1 MKITVIGA
9 GSWGTALAIHFS
21 LHGHPVSIWA
31 RNREQ
36 MAAMQNERE
45 NQRYLPGFPF
55 PDNLTAHTELT
66 DALEGSELVL
76 MVTSVAGLRDS
87 VELIKQAGYGH
98 LPILTACKG
107 FELDT
112 GLLTFQVVREIL
124 PDNDKIGV
132 LSGPSFAQELAKQL
146 PCAVVLASENEKW
159 INGLVQELNTPVMRL
174 YANTDI
180 IGTAVGGAVK
190 NVMAIATG
198 LSDGLEYGMNARAAL
213 VTRGLAEMTRLA
225 VALGA
230 QQKTMMG
237 LAGMGDLILTCTGAL
252 SRNRKVGL
260 GLASGKPLHQ
270 VLTEIG
276 HVAEG
281 VPTIDEVFNTACRHQ
296 IDMPITQ
303 TLYELV
309 RNELSAKDV
318 AERLMMR
325 EAKSE

>member
-1 MKITVIGA
+1 MGNGPCHPLLPPWPSGFHLGA
-9 GSWGTALAIHFS
+9 QPRTNGRHA
-21 LHGHPVSIWA
+21 
-31 RNREQ
+31 
-36 MAAMQNERE
+36 NERE
-45 NQRYLPGFPF
+45 NQRYLPGFPL

-66 DALEGSELVL
+66 EALDGSELVL

-180 IGTAVGGAVK
+180 IGAAVGGAVK
-190 NVMAIATG
+190 TSWPSPPAFQT
-198 LSDGLEYGMNARAAL
+198 
-213 VTRGLAEMTRLA
+213 
-225 VALGA
+225 
-230 QQKTMMG
+230 
-237 LAGMGDLILTCTGAL
+237 
-252 SRNRKVGL
+252 
-260 GLASGKPLHQ
+260 AS
-270 VLTEIG
+270 
-276 HVAEG
+276 
-281 VPTIDEVFNTACRHQ
+281 NTA
-296 IDMPITQ
+296 
-303 TLYELV
+303 
-309 RNELSAKDV
+309 
-318 AERLMMR
+318 
-325 EAKSE
+325 

>member
-36 MAAMQNERE
+36 MASMQNERE
-45 NQRYLPGFPF
+45 NQRYLPGFPL

-66 DALEGSELVL
+66 EALEGSELVL

-132 LSGPSFAQELAKQL
+132 LSGPASPKNSPNNCPAPSFWLQKM
-146 PCAVVLASENEKW
+146 K
-159 INGLVQELNTPVMRL
+159 NGLT
-174 YANTDI
+174 
-180 IGTAVGGAVK
+180 GWCK
-190 NVMAIATG
+190 N
-198 LSDGLEYGMNARAAL
+198 
-213 VTRGLAEMTRLA
+213 
-225 VALGA
+225 
-230 QQKTMMG
+230 
-237 LAGMGDLILTCTGAL
+237 
-252 SRNRKVGL
+252 
-260 GLASGKPLHQ
+260 
-270 VLTEIG
+270 
-276 HVAEG
+276 
-281 VPTIDEVFNTACRHQ
+281 
-296 IDMPITQ
+296 
-303 TLYELV
+303 
-309 RNELSAKDV
+309 
-318 AERLMMR
+318 
-325 EAKSE
+325 